1 MGDTVDDVDVV
12 VAGAVVTGGATITV
26 RGIAGAGVTGSGLGA
41 VEAEDVAAACAGAP
55 RAGRCGFARRAGGA
69 GPAEVRAGGG
79 AAMLAGASPEVTDN
93 GSPARPIRVAA
104 SWLAD
109 QATVAVAAIPS
120 SAAATHN
127 SVWRFTVSPS
137 YSAPG

>member
-1 MGDTVDDVDVV
+1 M
-12 VAGAVVTGGATITV
+12 AGADVTGGATITV
-26 RGIAGAGVTGSGLGA
+26 RVMGGAGVTGSGLGA
-41 VEAEDVAAACAGAP
+41 LDTSDVAAGCAGAR
-55 RAGRCGFARRAGGA
+55 RAARCCFARREGGPGATEVRAEGGA
-69 GPAEVRAGGG
+69 GV
-79 AAMLAGASPEVTDN
+79 LAGASPEVTDS

-104 SWLAD
+104 SRLAD

-127 SVWRFTVSPS
+127 RVWRFTISPS